1 MNSFFLWKVVV
12 TDCDAVECQRHHEL
26 QWLWSRPG
34 SCVGISHRS
43 TRFCFKFL
51 RIIKNMM
58 KYYLWLYDVWLR
70 MTNINHN
77 EYIKYIKI
85 QKICRRCV
93 RCVSLCRPLC
103 NVDRIRQRLRRG
115 HHVAGP
121 QGHRELCRAMSLRE
135 TCETHVMYTCK
146 TRCETRHVM
155 WNEMWSLHDS
165 TRLSHESHDAFEAKL
180 QQEKHQTNQTNQTSA
195 SDCES
200 DGRKVWFSKIFSSSL
215 RKAQRHQS
223 G

>member
-1 MNSFFLWKVVV
+1 MNSNGSDQGQGLVWAFHIDQLDFASNSFESSKI
-12 TDCDAVECQRHHEL
+12 
-26 QWLWSRPG
+26 WS
-34 SCVGISHRS
+34 
-43 TRFCFKFL
+43 
-51 RIIKNMM
+51 II
-58 KYYLWLYDVWLR
+58 YDFMTLWLR
-70 MTNINHN
+70 MTNINYN

-93 RCVSLCRPLC
+93 RSVRW
-103 NVDRIRQRLRRG
+103 VQHIHVRRG